1 MICLLIIKK
10 CNSTKVKKSGKIKYT
25 QENTYNYDGKRIS
38 KNDNGAVT
46 NYFYQ
51 GEVVLY
57 TTDESG
63 NVTSHNIIGPQ
74 NNIIA
79 TIRYENEGEH
89 SYFYNKDIRTSVSNI
104 IDESGQAIASYK
116 YGDYGKTTKVGNL
129 NFYNEICYTSGVY
142 DELTGLYYFNSRY
155 YNPDTATFI
164 TQDSY
169 RGEADDYETWNLYA
183 YCGGNPISYVD
194 PSGHKKEKIY
204 GVVLEVKTTKTD
216 KEKTKFVKALYRISN
231 KNKFKDKYKLF
242 KIKVARQV
250 LVAQSAWESGYGTS
264 NLAVNN
270 NNLFG
275 FVGKKYDSIKDSI
288 EAYAWQLNNGKQRGY
303 KKARK
308 YLKKNK
314 KDAVG
319 YIGKFAGTY
328 CVSSSPESYTNTIM
342 NMINYIK
349 NRGVWR

>member
-1 MICLLIIKK
+1 M
-10 CNSTKVKKSGKIKYT
+10 TKVICKNGNTSGKIKYT

-79 TIRYENEGEH
+79 TISYENEGEH

-169 RGEADDYETWNLYA
+169 RGEIDSYETWNLYA
-183 YCGGNPISYVD
+183 YCGGNPINYVD
-194 PSGHKKEKIY
+194 PSGHKAKKNQKNN
-204 GVVLEVKTTKTD
+204 KTT
-216 KEKTKFVKALYRISN
+216 R
-231 KNKFKDKYKLF
+231 KDKRKGADLRKPSGERERNVGHINGEEHSRVPKGSNGQSRRRMR
-242 KIKVARQV
+242 KIVV
-250 LVAQSAWESGYGTS
+250 VGTT
-264 NLAVNN
+264 L
-270 NNLFG
+270 G
-275 FVGKKYDSIKDSI
+275 
-288 EAYAWQLNNGKQRGY
+288 
-303 KKARK
+303 
-308 YLKKNK
+308 
-314 KDAVG
+314 VG
-319 YIGKFAGTY
+319 YLMYRGIRMAPSLVPPLWWT
-328 CVSSSPESYTNTIM
+328 SPANVVIP
-342 NMINYIK
+342 
-349 NRGVWR
+349 

>member
-1 MICLLIIKK
+1 M
-10 CNSTKVKKSGKIKYT
+10 TKVICRNGNTNGEIRYT
-25 QENTYNYDGKRIS
+25 QENAYNYDGKRIE
-38 KNDNGAVT
+38 KNDNGTVT

-169 RGEADDYETWNLYA
+169 RGEIDSYETWNLYA
-183 YCGGNPISYVD
+183 YCGGNPINYVD
-194 PSGHKKEKIY
+194 PSGHFVVAIPLVEYYLISAVVSIVVTKEAID
-204 GVVLEVKTTKTD
+204 VVSAKRH
-216 KEKTKFVKALYRISN
+216 KTKEYNPDSYGRKNQKKQGREN
-231 KNKFKDKYKLF
+231 KNKNRTKENYKPKNNKRNNMPAKPKKHTPGRGYNKYK
-242 KIKVARQV
+242 
-250 LVAQSAWESGYGTS
+250 G
-264 NLAVNN
+264 
-270 NNLFG
+270 
-275 FVGKKYDSIKDSI
+275 
-288 EAYAWQLNNGKQRGY
+288 
-303 KKARK
+303 RK
-308 YLKKNK
+308 
-314 KDAVG
+314 
-319 YIGKFAGTY
+319 
-328 CVSSSPESYTNTIM
+328 
-342 NMINYIK
+342 
-349 NRGVWR
+349 

>member
-1 MICLLIIKK
+1 M
-10 CNSTKVKKSGKIKYT
+10 TKVICRNGNTNGEIRYT
-25 QENTYNYDGKRIS
+25 QENAYNYDGKRIE
-38 KNDNGAVT
+38 KNDNGTVT

-169 RGEADDYETWNLYA
+169 RGEIDSYETWNLYA
-183 YCGGNPISYVD
+183 YCGGNPINYVD
-194 PSGHKKEKIY
+194 PSGHFVVAIPLVEYYLISAVVSIVVTKEAID
-204 GVVLEVKTTKTD
+204 VVSAKRL
-216 KEKTKFVKALYRISN
+216 KTKEYNPDSYGRKNQKKQGREN
-231 KNKFKDKYKLF
+231 KNKNRTKENYKPKNNKRNNMPAKPKKHTPGRGYNKYK
-242 KIKVARQV
+242 
-250 LVAQSAWESGYGTS
+250 G
-264 NLAVNN
+264 
-270 NNLFG
+270 
-275 FVGKKYDSIKDSI
+275 
-288 EAYAWQLNNGKQRGY
+288 
-303 KKARK
+303 RK
-308 YLKKNK
+308 
-314 KDAVG
+314 
-319 YIGKFAGTY
+319 
-328 CVSSSPESYTNTIM
+328 
-342 NMINYIK
+342 
-349 NRGVWR
+349 

>member
-1 MICLLIIKK
+1 M
-10 CNSTKVKKSGKIKYT
+10 TKVTCRNGSTSGKIKYT
-25 QENTYNYDGKRIS
+25 QENTYDYDGKRIS

-57 TTDESG
+57 TTDESE
-63 NVTSHNIIGPQ
+63 NITSHNIIGPQ

-79 TIRYENEGEH
+79 TIRCENENEH

-169 RGEADDYETWNLYA
+169 RGEIDSYETWNLYA
-183 YCGGNPISYVD
+183 YCGGNPINYVD
-194 PSGHKKEKIY
+194 PSGHFVVAIPLVEYYLISAVVSIVVTKEAID
-204 GVVLEVKTTKTD
+204 VVSAKRH
-216 KEKTKFVKALYRISN
+216 KTKEYNPDSYGRKNQKKQGREN
-231 KNKFKDKYKLF
+231 KNKNRTKENYKPKNNKRNNMPAKPKKHTPGRGYNKYK
-242 KIKVARQV
+242 
-250 LVAQSAWESGYGTS
+250 G
-264 NLAVNN
+264 
-270 NNLFG
+270 
-275 FVGKKYDSIKDSI
+275 
-288 EAYAWQLNNGKQRGY
+288 
-303 KKARK
+303 RK
-308 YLKKNK
+308 
-314 KDAVG
+314 
-319 YIGKFAGTY
+319 
-328 CVSSSPESYTNTIM
+328 
-342 NMINYIK
+342 
-349 NRGVWR
+349 

>member
-1 MICLLIIKK
+1 M
-10 CNSTKVKKSGKIKYT
+10 TKVICKNGNTSGKIKYT

-79 TIRYENEGEH
+79 TISYENEGEH

-104 IDESGQAIASYK
+104 IDERGQAIASYK

-169 RGEADDYETWNLYA
+169 RGEIDSYETWNLYA
-183 YCGGNPISYVD
+183 YCGGNPINYVD
-194 PSGHKKEKIY
+194 PSGHFVVAIPLVEYYFISAVVSIVVTKEAID
-204 GVVLEVKTTKTD
+204 VVSAKRH
-216 KEKTKFVKALYRISN
+216 KTKEYNPDPYGRNNQKKQGREN
-231 KNKFKDKYKLF
+231 KNKNRTKENYKPKNNKRNNMPAKPKKHTPGRGHNKYK
-242 KIKVARQV
+242 
-250 LVAQSAWESGYGTS
+250 G
-264 NLAVNN
+264 
-270 NNLFG
+270 
-275 FVGKKYDSIKDSI
+275 
-288 EAYAWQLNNGKQRGY
+288 
-303 KKARK
+303 RK
-308 YLKKNK
+308 
-314 KDAVG
+314 
-319 YIGKFAGTY
+319 
-328 CVSSSPESYTNTIM
+328 
-342 NMINYIK
+342 
-349 NRGVWR
+349 

>member
-1 MICLLIIKK
+1 M
-10 CNSTKVKKSGKIKYT
+10 TKVICRNGNTNGEIRYT
-25 QENTYNYDGKRIS
+25 QENAYNYDGKRIE
-38 KNDNGAVT
+38 KNDNGTVT

-79 TIRYENEGEH
+79 TIRCENENEH

-169 RGEADDYETWNLYA
+169 RGEIDSYETWNLYA
-183 YCGGNPISYVD
+183 YCGGNPINYVD
-194 PSGHKKEKIY
+194 PSGHFVVAIPLVEYYLISAVVSIVVTKEAID
-204 GVVLEVKTTKTD
+204 VVSAKRH
-216 KEKTKFVKALYRISN
+216 KTKEYNPDSYGRKNQKKQGREN
-231 KNKFKDKYKLF
+231 KNKNRTKENYKPKNNKRNNMPAKPKKHTPGRGYNKYK
-242 KIKVARQV
+242 
-250 LVAQSAWESGYGTS
+250 G
-264 NLAVNN
+264 
-270 NNLFG
+270 
-275 FVGKKYDSIKDSI
+275 
-288 EAYAWQLNNGKQRGY
+288 
-303 KKARK
+303 RK
-308 YLKKNK
+308 
-314 KDAVG
+314 
-319 YIGKFAGTY
+319 
-328 CVSSSPESYTNTIM
+328 
-342 NMINYIK
+342 
-349 NRGVWR
+349 